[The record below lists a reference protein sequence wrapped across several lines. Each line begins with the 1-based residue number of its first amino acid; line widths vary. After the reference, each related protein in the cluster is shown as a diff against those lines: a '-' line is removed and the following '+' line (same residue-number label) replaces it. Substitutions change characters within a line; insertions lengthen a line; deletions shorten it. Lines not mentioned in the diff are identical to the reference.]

1 MPTNHSDPS
10 ILAKFLSQPDGSKA
24 SSFIRALNQ
33 KWFCWEAASCRK
45 YLIFIANIWIFISN
59 IWFGREASC
68 CKYLIFIANIWI
80 FISNIWFRREA
91 SCRKYLIFKS
101 CHKYFNFIANILF
114 CWEASCR
121 KYLDFHFK
129 YLVGKQRLAVNID
142 FYFKYLV
149 GKQRLAVNIWFYCRE
164 KQRLR
169 LSTDLRWKRWRSPS
183 CNAELLIKK
192 KAKKI
197 ELLELLFLFSRIKDY
212 FEGFHLRCALNDK
225 WEVGDQGCCF
235 NREVKTQLSGV
246 IHPKSSQLLDKVLWT
261 PKHTF

>member
-10 ILAKFLSQPDGSKA
+10 ILAKFLSRPDGSKA

-45 YLIFIANIWIFISN
+45 YLILMSCCKYLILIANIWIFISN
-59 IWFGREASC
+59 IWFGREASR

-101 CHKYFNFIANILF
+101 CCKYFNFIANILF

-129 YLVGKQRLAVNID
+129 YLVGKQHRAINIWI
-142 FYFKYLV
+142 FS
-149 GKQRLAVNIWFYCRE
+149 NIWFGRE
-164 KQRLR
+164 A
-169 LSTDLRWKRWRSPS
+169 S
-183 CNAELLIKK
+183 CCKYLIFI
-192 KAKKI
+192 ANI
-197 ELLELLFLFSRIKDY
+197 WIFISNIWL
-212 FEGFHLRCALNDK
+212 G
-225 WEVGDQGCCF
+225 
-235 NREVKTQLSGV
+235 
-246 IHPKSSQLLDKVLWT
+246 SSVSL
-261 PKHTF
+261 